1 MKRIKLR
8 YLSVLT
14 ALLLG
19 LAMALS
25 FAPARANDVSEG
37 AIYQAGLLRAN
48 STICRCP
55 VMTGDCVCE
64 HKTF

>member
-1 MKRIKLR
+1 MKKIQLR
-8 YLSVLT
+8 CLSILT

-19 LAMALS
+19 LAVVLS
-25 FAPARANDVSEG
+25 FAPAKAYDVTEG

-48 STICRCP
+48 TTICRCP

-64 HKTF
+64 YKVP